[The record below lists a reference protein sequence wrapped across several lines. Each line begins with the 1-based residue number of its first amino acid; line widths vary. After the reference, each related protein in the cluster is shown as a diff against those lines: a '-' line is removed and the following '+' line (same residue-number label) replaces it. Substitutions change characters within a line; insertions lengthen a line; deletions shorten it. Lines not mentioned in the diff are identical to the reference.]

1 MPQQQPRQY
10 IMDSEIWKQQ
20 LPKLIFV
27 LFLQVSISWALH
39 AWAKLLRMIPG
50 MIIADSDLEKQ
61 TVLTE
66 SPIDP
71 YRYIYIYIIR
81 NHVSKI
87 SFTLGN
93 FNSLLLLY
101 FDFYLEAAFVGPRS
115 APEKPCS
122 GPEASPGG
130 GVSGI
135 DYPFHLIPWYLEFGL
150 EIYPM
155 AETFIQHADVIV
167 SFTLHVMIWRQ
178 FFHLILNGLDYC
190 KA

>member
-1 MPQQQPRQY
+1 
-10 IMDSEIWKQQ
+10 
-20 LPKLIFV
+20 
-27 LFLQVSISWALH
+27 
-39 AWAKLLRMIPG
+39 MIPG

-71 YRYIYIYIIR
+71 SRYIYISIY
-81 NHVSKI
+81 HTESYVSKI

-122 GPEASPGG
+122 GPAASPGG

-135 DYPFHLIPWYLEFGL
+135 DYPFHLIP
-150 EIYPM
+150 
-155 AETFIQHADVIV
+155 
-167 SFTLHVMIWRQ
+167 
-178 FFHLILNGLDYC
+178 
-190 KA
+190 